1 MIRIQIYYSKGG
13 AFRYTG
19 NLDVHKAWE
28 RIFRRAN
35 LSLAYSQGF
44 HPQPRLNQANPLP
57 LGITGRNE
65 LIEVWINNNQINHE
79 EIRSTLEKSLPPG
92 ITINAIEEVPLNA
105 PSPQTRVIAADY
117 VAEISPAIA
126 AVQLKDRIQTL
137 LQSESLIRER
147 RGKKYD
153 LRPLV
158 YNLELENSIRQAGNH
173 RIFMRL
179 AAGQQATGRPDEVLT
194 ALGLDPFSAY
204 IERTGIV
211 FRE

>member
-19 NLDVHKAWE
+19 NLDVHKSWE

-65 LIEVWINNNQINHE
+65 LIEVWLNDDQVNNE
-79 EIRSTLEKSLPPG
+79 EIRSALEKSLPPG
-92 ITINAIEEVPLNA
+92 IAINAIEEIPLNA

-117 VAEISPAIA
+117 AAEIPPAIP
-126 AVQLKDRIQTL
+126 AVQIEDRIQTF
-137 LQSESLIRER
+137 LQSETCIRER
-147 RGKKYD
+147 RGKSYD

-158 YNLELENSIRQAGNH
+158 INLDLENSTRQTGSH

-179 AAGQQATGRPDEVLT
+179 AAGQQATGRPDEVLA
-194 ALGLDPFSAY
+194 ALGLDPFSAH
-204 IERTGIV
+204 IERTDIV